1 MSHIYQ
7 STDPNYKNGRKSF
20 SINYEYEEQK
30 LTIREK
36 LSSEEGIQFYTKR
49 KIDVEPTFGQVKA
62 NLRFTRFSV
71 RGKSSVENE
80 TNLIFMANNL
90 RKYNKRKKK

>member
-1 MSHIYQ
+1 
-7 STDPNYKNGRKSF
+7 
-20 SINYEYEEQK
+20 EYEEQK
-30 LTIREK
+30 LNIREK
-36 LSSEEGIQFYTKR
+36 LSSEEGTQFYGKR

-71 RGKSSVENE
+71 RGKSNVENE